1 MANAKSLIIIKP
13 MSAQLQKL
21 YEVLTTVATEEN
33 IEIFATDNL
42 GELAQLYAMGGQHLT
57 LVADPKLCAIFL
69 QQNRTLSH
77 AKHNKT
83 LLLTPK
89 PLPPKIMDKFI
100 KLGLTE
106 NLLDTAPPKTLLY
119 KVKLLLKSIKSNEKL
134 EDKVEKQE
142 QVIKSMVDL
151 SEPVTNGIAE
161 IQHANDQATTEDK
174 QSLAEE
180 LKKKKIEL
188 DLEPGLDYL
197 KEVKKKKV
205 YQEDSIQTN
214 WISKK
219 STSETN
225 LDFDETNPDEKKKKE
240 TNNNEL
246 DGYFRSKEIKKID
259 LDLVESAPVEA
270 KKKNILLDESDED
283 TSKTRVKKPQ
293 TEIELTDSSDRT
305 SKKSTYIEEVEDD
318 YSKVK
323 SLKGTQIDFEEEN
336 KASKNTGVQFAEDE
350 ASPPKRKKEQIEIEL
365 EASTKEKKHNS
376 NEDEESS
383 GNMIGKIKSTKT
395 TEIELEEGVKGKEE
409 KLYEKSEEAAKLKK
423 HALELAIEEAKRERK
438 EKTNANEIDQD
449 PNFKQRQVNKT
460 EIDFENDSSLKK
472 KTLDLDAADAQ
483 DGKLRKKGTT
493 LDLENSDNYGENKK
507 KYEKDDQDDLNSRG
521 KKDIKDL
528 LDAGAE
534 EEKSRNKNAQEED
547 TSGEFNRKKIASIQG
562 EFDESDR
569 DREKAEADKTAAE
582 KDKRKSLKELELA
595 QSDARDEKAKAIY
608 QEREENLKAK
618 AKSSIELEIE
628 AGKKHRDGTVEQIDS
643 YMRSNGSKL
652 TDQDWSQ
659 KKKSQESSFKLTST
673 SQSEVEIQRAA
684 RRDAGEITIDYR
696 MLRDEFNE
704 LAKSGYKAPKSEED
718 EKNQSELNEDED
730 SSFKVIELKANGF
743 DYAINIIN
751 QYNAKEI
758 KAPAIYKNIAQ
769 KLLTEEKAYCVFYTY
784 LNISKEHKE
793 SFSSFKEFQPAPVE
807 YWEEFK
813 KEQTHLDYLFEKTMS
828 AWLCREIKDKD
839 SFWVDTE
846 LPSWAP
852 QELTNKVVEYIYP
865 YYDGLDR
872 MGMAYLYFPEGINPH
887 NEKKIIVLLELLRG
901 VFLETIQRNGSASAE
916 GDDTGS
922 TIENDK
928 PGKVL
933 GFIGSLFGKKKTG

>member
-21 YEVLTTVATEEN
+21 YEVLTNVAAEEN

-57 LVADPKLCAIFL
+57 LVSDPKTCAIFL
-69 QQNRTLSH
+69 QQNRTYSH
-77 AKHNKT
+77 AKQSKT

-89 PLPPKIMDKFI
+89 PLPPKIMDKFV

-119 KVKLLLKSIKSNEKL
+119 KVKLLLKSIKSNDKL

-142 QVIKSMVDL
+142 QVVKSMMDL
-151 SEPVTNGIAE
+151 NTPITNDIAE
-161 IQHANDQATTEDK
+161 IHHADDNITTDETP
-174 QSLAEE
+174 SLTDD
-180 LKKKKIEL
+180 LKRKKIEL
-188 DLEPGLDYL
+188 ELEPGLDYL
-197 KEVKKKKV
+197 KEAKKKKV
-205 YQEDSIQTN
+205 YQEESIQTN
-214 WISKK
+214 WTSKK
-219 STSETN
+219 SSTDLN
-225 LDFDETNPDEKKKKE
+225 MGFDETNPEEKKKKE
-240 TNNNEL
+240 TNEDEI
-246 DGYFRSKEIKKID
+246 DGYFRSKETKKID
-259 LDLVESAPVEA
+259 LDLVEAPLLEP
-270 KKKNILLDESDED
+270 KKKNTQFDETEED
-283 TSKTRVKKPQ
+283 ASKTKIKKPQ
-293 TEIELTDSSDRT
+293 TEIELTDT
-305 SKKSTYIEEVEDD
+305 PGKATKKSNYTEIDEDD
-318 YSKVK
+318 FSRVK
-323 SLKGTQIDFEEEN
+323 SLKETQIELEEEN
-336 KASKNTGVQFAEDE
+336 KASKKSGVQFAEDE
-350 ASPPKRKKEQIEIEL
+350 ASPNKHKKEQIEIEL
-365 EASTKEKKHNS
+365 EASTKEKRNKS
-376 NEDEESS
+376 QEDENSS
-383 GNMIGKIKSTKT
+383 GNMTGKIKSINATN
-395 TEIELEEGVKGKEE
+395 IELEEGLKEKEKNIYEKTEEAE
-409 KLYEKSEEAAKLKK
+409 KLRKKS
-423 HALELAIEEAKRERK
+423 LELAIEEAKREKK
-438 EKTNANEIDQD
+438 EKADSNEMDQN
-449 PNFKQRQVNKT
+449 PNFKQRQVNET

-472 KTLDLDAADAQ
+472 KTLDLDAEDVQ
-483 DGKLRKKGTT
+483 NGKLRKKGTT
-493 LDLENSDNYGENKK
+493 LDLENSENSGEDKK
-507 KYEKDDQDDLNSRG
+507 KYEKDDQDDLKNRG
-521 KKDIKDL
+521 KKDKKDL
-528 LDAGAE
+528 LDAGV
-534 EEKSRNKNAQEED
+534 EEKTRNTNDNLED
-547 TSGEFNRKKIASIQG
+547 TSGEFNRKKVASIQG
-562 EFDESDR
+562 EFDESDS
-569 DREKAEADKTAAE
+569 DREKAEAEKAAAE
-582 KDKRKSLKELELA
+582 KNKRKSLKELELA

-643 YMRSNGSKL
+643 YMRSNGSKS

-659 KKKSQESSFKLTST
+659 KKRSQESSFNLTST
-673 SQSEVEIQRAA
+673 SQAEVEIQRAA

-718 EKNQSELNEDED
+718 EKNKSELNEDED
-730 SSFKVIELKANGF
+730 STFKVVELKANGF

-751 QYNAKEI
+751 QYHAKEI
-758 KAPAIYKNIAQ
+758 KAPLIYKNIAQ

-793 SFSSFKEFQPAPVE
+793 SFSSFKEFQPAPVG

-813 KEQTHLDYLFEKTMS
+813 KEQTNLDYLFEKTMS

-887 NEKKIIVLLELLRG
+887 SEKKIIIFLELLRG
-901 VFLETIQRNGSASAE
+901 IFLETIQRNGSSVSE
-916 GDDTGS
+916 GDDTES
-922 TIENDK
+922 TIENEK